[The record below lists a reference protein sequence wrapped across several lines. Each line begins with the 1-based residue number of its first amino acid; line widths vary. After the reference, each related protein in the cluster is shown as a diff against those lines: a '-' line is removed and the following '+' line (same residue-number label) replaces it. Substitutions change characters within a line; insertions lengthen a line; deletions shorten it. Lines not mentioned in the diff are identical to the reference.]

1 MIKFFRNQD
10 IILTPFTLA
19 KPQEL
24 NSVFNDIIIANEG
37 DETFPLIIPIVA
49 CDDNLSGSCTQKSID
64 GFLGTTQFEDN
75 INLQIGIYVPSSS
88 VFYPSGSADYNPVTN
103 PQNLDGTYQR
113 QVYNTIKKMYYNNYN
128 NAYNI
133 FGIDGYDN
141 SLMTSSL
148 TNDISVFNLTIN
160 QAGDKIRPT
169 TLVINNQSGDIIANV
184 IDDGNYNL
192 ILSGSYFINKYPLQS
207 DSTDLTVPLNIC
219 GLGAYLSDP
228 YNTGECC
235 IAPTPTPTPAPT
247 ATPTPTPTATATPT
261 ATPTV
266 TPTPT
271 PGPTATPTPTPTAT
285 STPTPTPTATNTPT
299 PTPTPVGPTA
309 TPTPT
314 PTATPTPT
322 PTNTPTPTPTPGGPT
337 ATPTPTPTNTPTPTA
352 TATPIPP
359 TATPTP
365 TPVPTNTPIPTN
377 TPTPTPT
384 PTNTPTPTPTPI
396 SSLVY
401 YEFYMQPPSSCS
413 FEPTCTDP
421 VTCPDCCPDPAPVGG
436 CDYCGGPSYT
446 ATVNVNAITVGSDS
460 INQESVETTYY
471 CNVSANHG
479 GPVVPNPDPL
489 LPPIYDYS
497 NYQKVC
503 NISVDNAWP
512 AVDGS
517 NIGISWTGHFNQR
530 DGVSN
535 CCGNILNFASDRTYG
550 SMLLAIQTWEGVL
563 GGNGSQSQPYKIIV

>member
-88 VFYPSGSADYNPVTN
+88 VFYPSGSADYNPATN

-271 PGPTATPTPTPTAT
+271 PGPTSTPTPTPTATSTPTATPTPTPTATATPTPTPTPTAT
-285 STPTPTPTATNTPT
+285 STPTPTPTPVVPTNTPTPTPTATATPT

-314 PTATPTPT
+314 PTSTPIPTDTP
-322 PTNTPTPTPTPGGPT
+322 
-337 ATPTPTPTNTPTPTA
+337 TPTPTA
-352 TATPIPP
+352 TATP
-359 TATPTP
+359 TPTP
-365 TPVPTNTPIPTN
+365 TPDPG
-377 TPTPTPT
+377 
-384 PTNTPTPTPTPI
+384 
-396 SSLVY
+396 SF
-401 YEFYMQPPSSCS
+401 FYAELRGYGSCS
-413 FEPTCTDP
+413 SQPTCDTGCIPCWDGTGTQPYCDPGIIPITISVNTYSSGGAVMQIDGVAETTMACGVVLSQRLVGIKFNSAFMSVTDSGNAVFTQKTQP
-421 VTCPDCCPDPAPVGG
+421 SKDINDCCTTTTSPGLWHTYND
-436 CDYCGGPSYT
+436 
-446 ATVNVNAITVGSDS
+446 VNVMIQDAITNGRGSGTVG
-460 INQESVETTYY
+460 
-471 CNVSANHG
+471 
-479 GPVVPNPDPL
+479 DPY
-489 LPPIYDYS
+489 ICY
-497 NYQKVC
+497 
-503 NISVDNAWP
+503 A
-512 AVDGS
+512 G
-517 NIGISWTGHFNQR
+517 F
-530 DGVSN
+530 
-535 CCGNILNFASDRTYG
+535 
-550 SMLLAIQTWEGVL
+550 
-563 GGNGSQSQPYKIIV
+563 